1 MNYLTTEKYY
11 DDELRREKDKGKL
24 YARINEVEDKHDQNF
39 YALKLTIQTFI
50 EGQKPINENM
60 KGIREDLKEVNNIL
74 IDYVKKTDSIETELK
89 RVKEN
94 QQASVADRNKFLITI
109 ITAALG
115 AGGFVPVL
123 IQVLFK

>member
-11 DDELRREKDKGKL
+11 EDELRREKDKGKL
-24 YARINEVEDKHDQNF
+24 HARINEVEDKHDQNF
-39 YALKLTIQTFI
+39 NALNLTIRTFI

-60 KGIREDLKEVNNIL
+60 KGIRDDLKAVNDIL
-74 IDYVKKTDSIETELK
+74 IGYVKKTDSIETELK
-89 RVKEN
+89 RVQESQK
-94 QQASVADRNKFLITI
+94 AGVVDRNKFLITI
-109 ITAALG
+109 ITAGLG